1 MLRVNPDV
9 QTVWNMRREGLKE
22 GWSAEEELALSA
34 EGIRRNPKSY
44 GAWHHRVWVLA
55 NSDAVDLG
63 HELELC
69 AQLLRQDARNFHCWN
84 YRRHVAGLLGEGQ
97 AAAELAFA
105 TARIQENFS
114 NYSAF
119 HHRSVYIRG
128 LGPASEV
135 AAAELALTESAVYT
149 EPDDQSAWWYRRFVY
164 GWCEE
169 ERAVEAGPQVWLGEL
184 YQSQWRSLQA
194 LLELE
199 PESRWTLQELVF
211 LCDKLSR
218 EGGAADGEPASF
230 EELREQYLDRL
241 IALDPMHRHRY
252 LYLRRDCNGSS
263 STHQPQ

>member
-9 QTVWNMRREGLKE
+9 QTVWNMRREGLSE
-22 GWSAEEELALSA
+22 SWSAEEELALSA
-34 EGIRRNPKSY
+34 EGIRKNPKSY
-44 GAWHHRVWVLA
+44 GAWHHRVWVLGQRA
-55 NSDAVDLG
+55 EVDLH

-69 AQLLRQDARNFHCWN
+69 GQLLRQDARNFHCWN
-84 YRRHVAGLLGEGQ
+84 YRRHVAGLLGEPQ
-97 AAAELAFA
+97 AAEELAFA

-128 LGPASEV
+128 LGPAREV

-169 ERAVEAGPQVWLGEL
+169 ERVVSGSQEWLEEL
-184 YQSQWRSLQA
+184 YRSQWRSLRE

-199 PESRWTLQELVF
+199 PDSRWTLQELVF
-211 LCDKLSR
+211 LCDKLVV
-218 EGGAADGEPASF
+218 AGEAMEESF
-230 EELREQYLDRL
+230 EELKQRYLDRL
-241 IALDPMHRHRY
+241 MELDPMHRERY
-252 LYLRRDCNGSS
+252 QYLRRASTNGSS
-263 STHQPQ
+263 AAHQTQ